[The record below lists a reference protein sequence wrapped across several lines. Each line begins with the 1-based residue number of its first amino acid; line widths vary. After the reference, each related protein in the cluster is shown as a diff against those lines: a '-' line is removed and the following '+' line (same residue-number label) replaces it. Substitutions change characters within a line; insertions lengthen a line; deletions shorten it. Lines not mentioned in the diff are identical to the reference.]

1 MDSESLWFVCVCVC
15 RVGGYVQM
23 GQGRVHASVVVYRHL
38 HVCVHSCIC
47 ELVSVSHHA
56 ADSLKALSRHSPAA
70 L

>member
-1 MDSESLWFVCVCVC
+1 
-15 RVGGYVQM
+15 M